1 MAEAARVRRE
11 TVAAAESAV
20 EAAATAAAVKA
31 SASTARPCERQSAGG
46 QQ

>member
-20 EAAATAAAVKA
+20 EAAASATVKA
-31 SASTARPCERQSAGG
+31 AASTARSCERQSAGG